1 MKTFASLFSGGG
13 GADIGAI
20 LAGLKSIWAVE
31 LDPQIAEI
39 YAANIKHNPLTK
51 SIAQVDPKQLE
62 RPDVLWAS
70 PPCQAYSI
78 ARDKKLLARDDANIG
93 LAIVPFLELLQPPIF
108 ILENVEGYRTSKP
121 FYTIIDVLH
130 RLGYLTQWEVLN
142 AADFGVPQ
150 TRRRLILRAVKN
162 SFVPSLPQP
171 QKWRGWYEAIADLIP
186 RLRPTQLAPW
196 QLKRLPS
203 GLLNDFLIDSKNA
216 DPNGFPTVRFKS
228 EPIFTVCAA
237 ISKGLPKAVLLE
249 RSGARNGSLNLR
261 LAQQPA
267 WTIKSSITT
276 DGKGNER
283 NAFINALV
291 EGQVLSL
298 NIRSLARLQTFPDW
312 YTLPESTALAG
323 RIIGN
328 AVPPLMA
335 KLLILDTVPC

>member
-20 LAGLKSIWAVE
+20 LAVLKPIWAVE
-31 LDPQIAEI
+31 LDVQVAEI
-39 YAANIKHNPLTK
+39 YAANINHHPITK
-51 SIAQVDPKQLE
+51 SITQVDPRQLE

-78 ARDKKLLARDDANIG
+78 ARDKRLPARDDADIG
-93 LAIVPFLELLQPPIF
+93 LAIIPFLELLQPPIF
-108 ILENVEGYRTSKP
+108 ILENVEGYGKSKSFP
-121 FYTIIDVLH
+121 AIVDILH
-130 RLGYLTQWEVLN
+130 RLGYWTQWEVLN
-142 AADFGVPQ
+142 AADFEVLQ
-150 TRRRLILRAVKN
+150 TRRRLILRAVKD

-171 QKWRGWYEAIADLIP
+171 TTWRGWYEAIADLIP
-186 RLRPTQLAPW
+186 SLRRTQLAPW
-196 QLKRLPS
+196 QLKRLPL
-203 GLLNDFLIDSKNA
+203 GLVNDFLIDSKNA
-216 DPNGFPTVRFKS
+216 DPKGFPTVRFKP
-228 EPIFTVCAA
+228 EPIFTICAA
-237 ISKGLPKAVLLE
+237 IAKGLPKAVLLE
-249 RSGARNGSLNLR
+249 RSGARNGSFNLR

-298 NIRSLARLQTFPDW
+298 NIRALARLQTFPDW
-312 YTLPESTALAG
+312 YTFPESTALAD

-335 KLLILDTVPC
+335 KTLILNTIPY